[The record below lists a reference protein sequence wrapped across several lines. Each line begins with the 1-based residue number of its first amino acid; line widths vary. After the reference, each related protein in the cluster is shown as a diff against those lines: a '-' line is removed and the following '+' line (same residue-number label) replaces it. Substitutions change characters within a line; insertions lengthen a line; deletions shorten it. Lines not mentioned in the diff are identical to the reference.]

1 MFVNEMIRYFYETNF
16 KLKIKN
22 KRLIS
27 RWIQT
32 IAKKEGKKVNYL
44 NYIFCNDQYL
54 LKLNLKFLKHENY
67 TDVITFGYSSN
78 KFSIYGDSFISVERL
93 VENAFMWKQD
103 VQIELKRV
111 LVHSL
116 LHLLGYKDKTKSQ
129 KSIMRRKENFYLN
142 LIHNNL
148 CITT

>member
-1 MFVNEMIRYFYETNF
+1 MFNYFYETNF
-16 KLKIKN
+16 KLKN

-54 LKLNLKFLKHENY
+54 LKLNLKFLKHDNY
-67 TDVITFGYSSN
+67 TDVITFGYS
-78 KFSIYGDSFISVERL
+78 GDSFISVERL
-93 VENAFMWKQD
+93 VENAFMCKQD
-103 VQIELKRV
+103 VQIELRRIM
-111 LVHSL
+111 VHSL

-129 KSIMRRKENFYLN
+129 KRIMRRKENFYLN
-142 LIHNNL
+142 LINFL
-148 CITT
+148 R

>member
-1 MFVNEMIRYFYETNF
+1 MIRYFYETNF
-16 KLKIKN
+16 KLKN

-27 RWIQT
+27 RWIKN

-44 NYIFCNDQYL
+44 NYIFCKDQFL

-67 TDVITFGYSSN
+67 TDVITFGYSSS

-93 VENAFMWKQD
+93 MENAFLWKQD
-103 VQIELKRV
+103 VQIELRRV
-111 LVHSL
+111 AVHSL

-129 KSIMRRKENFYLN
+129 KSLMRRKENFYLN

>member
-1 MFVNEMIRYFYETNF
+1 MIRYFDETNF

-27 RWIQT
+27 RWIKT

-44 NYIFCNDQYL
+44 NYIFCNDQYI
-54 LKLNLKFLKHENY
+54 LKLNLKFLKHDNY
-67 TDVITFGYSSN
+67 TDVITFGYSNS

-93 VENAFMWKQD
+93 VENAFLCKQD
-103 VQIELKRV
+103 VQIELRRV
-111 LVHSL
+111 MVHSL

-142 LIHNNL
+142 LI
-148 CITT
+148 